1 MTEHN
6 LKYERMQDEIQKNEI
21 LKRAFSKSPDELD
34 DIERKTVEKF
44 LERKLLEIRKFMV
57 DRGIE
62 Q

>member
-1 MTEHN
+1 M
-6 LKYERMQDEIQKNEI
+6 IG

>member
-21 LKRAFSKSPDELD
+21 LKRAFSKNPDELD

>member
-1 MTEHN
+1 VTEHN

-21 LKRAFSKSPDELD
+21 LKRAFSKNPDELD